1 VLAVPDAAR
10 AYTIAGLAQLSDRHP
25 IVVAMPTSTDAE
37 RLASDLR
44 AFLGPDEV
52 DLFPAWETLPFERV
66 SPGVEAMG
74 RRLRTMW
81 RLQDP
86 ARMPRVLVAPVRSLV
101 QRLGPHVEE
110 VEPVVVTRGDQVDP
124 IDLVER
130 LVVAGYRR
138 ERQVESPGARW
149 PAGNPSSS
157 PRKRVAAAV
166 RAPATGSPRPKSRR
180 SPRLLTLR
188 QAVDKRLTEI
198 SR

>member
-10 AYTIAGLAQLSDRHP
+10 AFTIAGLARLSDRHP
-25 IVVAMPTSTDAE
+25 VVVAMPTSTDAE
-37 RLASDLR
+37 RLAADLR
-44 AFLGPDEV
+44 AFLGPDDV

-110 VEPVVVTRGDQVDP
+110 VEPVVVSRGDQVDP
-124 IDLVER
+124 IDSQEPRTGCPLGEPR
-130 LVVAGYRR
+130 TEDRR
-138 ERQVESPGARW
+138 
-149 PAGNPSSS
+149 
-157 PRKRVAAAV
+157 
-166 RAPATGSPRPKSRR
+166 
-180 SPRLLTLR
+180 
-188 QAVDKRLTEI
+188 
-198 SR
+198 

>member
-1 VLAVPDAAR
+1 MRAASQGAAFHEQSPGYPRRIGLRSLPPLLRHHPALAGLAGASTAVLAVPDAAR
-10 AYTIAGLAQLSDRHP
+10 AYTIAGLAHLSDRHP

-37 RLASDLR
+37 RLAADLR

-86 ARMPRVLVAPVRSLV
+86 KRMPRVLVAPVRSLV

-138 ERQVESPGARW
+138 EPQVEHRGEVARR
-149 PAGNPSSS
+149 G
-157 PRKRVAAAV
+157 
-166 RAPATGSPRPKSRR
+166 
-180 SPRLLTLR
+180 
-188 QAVDKRLTEI
+188 
-198 SR
+198 